1 MSFLQGRWDE
11 EASLSHLSSVRQCK
25 TVNCTAS
32 GIGVLPPPAPPHS
45 EVREKESLS
54 LEYWTPGLGWNAIP
68 IQKRCFLTSLQI
80 ACWPLTS
87 HHHVF
92 IFIRVLVPN
101 GYFLI
106 YLSGGRG
113 FFCFV
118 CLLSLFLPTLNSVK
132 SALWKSNFICL
143 VQCHIPSTQHNRILA
158 GTHQMFVK

>member
-1 MSFLQGRWDE
+1 MRWRSQ
-11 EASLSHLSSVRQCK
+11 SLSPLLCVSVQDSQLHCLWCWGFTTPSPTTLRGQ
-25 TVNCTAS
+25 
-32 GIGVLPPPAPPHS
+32 GERIPEPGVLNTRS
-45 EVREKESLS
+45 WLKC
-54 LEYWTPGLGWNAIP
+54 IP
-68 IQKRCFLTSLQI
+68 IQKRHFLTSLQI
-80 ACWPLTS
+80 ACWPLMS

-101 GYFLI
+101 GYFRI

-113 FFCFV
+113 LFCFV
-118 CLLSLFLPTLNSVK
+118 FLLSLFLPTLNSIK